1 MKIYNKKA
9 FAAGV
14 CMVGLAALNLTADFA
29 GRTIDMNGI
38 ILVVFLLAFGISAVM
53 RSLSKKLARQDQ
65 LEKLDERNQL
75 IEMKSKSKSF
85 RLTQLISFLAMLAL
99 MVMGKVS
106 GHRDF
111 ITIGT
116 GLALAFAISMFAEI
130 FAYMYYEE
138 KN

>member
-14 CMVGLAALNLTADFA
+14 CMVGLAELNLTADLA

-53 RSLSKKLARQDQ
+53 RSLSKKLAGQDQ

-99 MVMGKVS
+99 MVIGQVS
-106 GHRDF
+106 GNRDF

-116 GLALAFAISMFAEI
+116 GLAFAFAISMFAEI

>member
-9 FAAGV
+9 FAAGI
-14 CMVGLAALNLTADFA
+14 CMVGLAALNLTADLA

-53 RSLSKKLARQDQ
+53 RSLSKKLAGQDQ

-111 ITIGT
+111 IMIGT
-116 GLALAFAISMFAEI
+116 GLALAFEISMFAEI

>member
-14 CMVGLAALNLTADFA
+14 CMVGSAELNLTADLA

-53 RSLSKKLARQDQ
+53 RSLSKKLAGQDQ

-99 MVMGKVS
+99 MVIGKVS
-106 GHRDF
+106 GNRDF

-116 GLALAFAISMFAEI
+116 GLAFAFAISMFAEI